1 LNGFF
6 RVIDAAGFITP
17 RFGSL
22 ASRVGA
28 EILAG
33 LGISNSRKFSMAREK
48 NASNLNKF
56 VETY

>member
-22 ASRVGA
+22 ASRAGA

-48 NASNLNKF
+48 MQ
-56 VETY
+56 VI